1 MTVRMLLHPSTLTA
15 FAGALSFLAALTTVT
30 VILITH
36 GTDDVFAQQQSMNGN
51 LDLHSDNGAPRGI
64 WSDRSTIWVADL
76 ADRKLYAYAL
86 ASGARQDTKDIDLS
100 TVNVKPYG
108 IWSDGTTIWAL
119 NTRDD
124 KIYAFSL
131 TDGSRDE
138 NKELRLDSS
147 NDVPAG
153 IWSDGATMWVVNQI
167 DKKLYA
173 YALDGGARQSD
184 KDIVLSFDRP
194 RPLGIWSDN
203 TTVWIAYDYHQDYV
217 DDDDFK
223 LYAFTLEGGAR
234 QSDKDVAISIDLFS
248 RSSDVWSNGTTMWL
262 ADSFHDKLIAYEL
275 PQRATSSDGT
285 LSAMG
290 LNAGTLSPTFATS
303 TTSYTASVEYEITGT
318 TLNATTSHDSAV
330 VAILDSS
337 DSYLADADENTPGH
351 QIHLNVGENTFKL
364 KVTAEDDTTVKIYT
378 ITIIRA
384 KPEVSVR
391 AGVAEVIEGSD
402 ALFAVSREKAVFETL
417 DVVVSITESET
428 LVPDSE
434 EGGRTVTIPPGAT
447 STMLTVTTETDDN
460 TWEDHSTVTATI
472 ADNNAYAI
480 NTNSGSAET
489 NVNDNDFPDASAALS
504 VLPNPVAEGETV
516 TTTITVI
523 TNADHRPHGSG
534 GVLELT
540 SDNGIA
546 QLADYGS
553 LSQTL
558 FPIAATDFSAANVSG
573 ATRYK
578 AEYSATI
585 TTQDDSEVEVGENFS
600 VAMSMSGGSPAN
612 ISLSQ
617 QSTVTVNITDN
628 DSALGQL
635 DLSGITLSPEFSSD
649 TYSYTARVEYTV
661 TETTVAATTTHEE
674 SSLPTIKG
682 NGIMASDGTV
692 PLLVGDNEITV
703 EVTAED
709 ATTFRTYTIV
719 VTRAKTSVSISTVA
733 AEVSEGQNVVF
744 TVTRDTV
751 VPEPLDV
758 PVSVTETEELVPDA
772 NEGAKVVTIPTS
784 AKSMTLIVFTDV
796 DDDAWKAHSTVAATI
811 SENDAYLIVTGAG
824 SASAKVNDN
833 DFPAA
838 SASLSVS
845 PNPAAEGGTVT
856 ATVTVTTDADQ
867 QPHGGAGTLSISAH
881 DGTAQAADYGRFGQT
896 FFQIGPA
903 DFTPL
908 TFNGATRYRAHYTAA
923 IVITDDSDT
932 EVDEMFDITI
942 AKSNAP
948 QITLSSPATTSV
960 TIRANDSSTDP
971 TLSVLSLS
979 AGTLAPAFTSG
990 TTSYT
995 SNVGNAVEQITV
1007 NAKKNADDSTVSF
1020 LDSSDS
1026 DLADADDG
1034 TPGHQVNLNV
1044 GENIIK
1050 VKVTAEDDT
1059 TMKVYTIIVSRTKPV
1074 VSIRAETSEAV
1085 EGSDLIFTLSRQA
1098 SVPDRL
1104 GVRVNVDEDGALIF
1118 DIEEGNR
1125 TVAIPIGATSTA
1137 FTVTTD
1143 SDDEVWEAHSTAK
1156 VTIANDD
1163 AYTVNPGEGRAETLL
1178 KDDDFPSG
1186 DATLSVD
1193 PVSVAEGGIVT
1204 TTITVTTDGDQ
1215 RPHGGGGTLILSL
1228 VGGTAGDTDYGSL
1241 SQTTFPISKDDF
1253 SHSDVGGGAFRYQGT
1268 YTATLVISDDSE
1280 SESTE
1285 DILFQLMKGAD
1296 ATQIVLG
1303 TSTTATVMI
1312 AANDAG
1318 TDADLSALSLSEGTL
1333 SPDFA
1338 TSTASYAALVPYGVE
1353 CISVMTTKSDQGA
1366 EVEFLDGSGSI
1377 IADADDTAGHQ
1388 VKLTVGENAIKVK
1401 VTAED
1406 GITTKFYTITI
1417 ARAKPQV
1424 RISSSPVDVSESAEV
1439 VFTVSRNAAVSDI
1452 LEVMVDVEETN
1463 MLTSDANE
1471 GTVIITIPAQAT
1483 STTLAVATDTDDD
1496 MWEEH
1501 SILTASISPGAAY
1514 DIEVGQGSAQ
1524 VHIEDDDFPTATA
1537 VLTVSPDPVVE
1548 GGTLTATLTITT
1560 TADEYPHGGGGTLV
1574 LSTSGVTAQT
1584 TDYGSLSQSSFVVA
1598 AADFSSVTVN
1608 VAVHYQAVYTATIT
1622 IAEDSDAEVDETFE
1636 ITVGK
1641 NSDASQIS
1649 LTAGDTALVTISAS
1663 DLSVDAT
1670 LTSLVLSEETLSPSF
1685 ASNTT
1690 SYAASVG
1697 YGVEKVTLTPTLS
1710 DSNASVSI
1718 DMTTVAT
1725 GSSHQVDLA
1734 VGTNSIQVVVTAQD
1748 DRTLTTYTITVT
1760 RAKAEVS
1767 ISPKS
1772 SELFEGTEVVFAVN
1786 RNAAVSDA
1794 LDVIVDVTESGTLV
1808 ADPEQGRRTVTI
1820 ASGATTTALTVSTDV
1835 DDDVW
1840 EEHST
1845 VSAAVASIEGYTVR
1859 IGESSADVQVMDN
1872 DFPEATAALS
1882 VIPNPVAEGET
1893 LTVSVA
1899 IATNAEQQPHGGGG
1913 ALVLSVDGGTAQP
1926 VDYESLSQNS
1936 FLISDTDFT
1945 FNTGE
1950 DRYRSAYTATI
1961 LITDDSEVEVGENF
1975 MISMS
1980 KSVDAPSSLTL
1991 AEPAAVG
1998 INIIDNN
2005 VGLSSLSLSGANL
2018 SPTFSSEIVSY
2029 TAIAPYSVSETM
2041 VSATTAHAS
2050 SSAPVVR
2057 LNGVEKHNV
2066 ALPLVVG
2073 ENLITVE
2080 VTAENSNTSRTY
2092 TVMVTRQ
2099 KPEVSV
2105 GADVTVATEGEILSF
2120 TVTRSSAP
2128 PEPLAVIVSVTEDGT
2143 LVHDG
2148 SGGEGIRSVVI
2159 PAGATSTDLT
2169 VITEMDD
2176 YSWES
2181 HSTVTVAISG
2191 SDSYTIRTGEGA
2203 AETVVEDNDFPEATA
2218 VLTVVPDSVVEGG
2231 TVIAEVTVTTARDE
2245 MPHAHGGH
2253 LFISTANDT
2262 AIGGVD
2268 YTALT
2273 TQEGTINLDKSD
2285 FTLLNGNGP
2294 ARHRASKQVNIDTTL
2309 DSDREGAEKFIVILA
2324 KVATGTSPAASQ
2336 IALDSANH
2344 ILRVTI
2350 HDGPEA
2356 ELSVL
2361 ALNAGSLM
2369 PPFATSTTT
2378 YEANVDYTVEQITIT
2393 AIPGRNNTQVTFL
2406 DGSDNEVSDA
2416 DDSVPG
2422 QQVDL
2427 VEGENVIRVRVSAQD
2442 NTVLQTYTVTV
2453 NRAKPEVSISA
2464 IATDVTEGNEVV
2476 FEVTR
2481 SAAVTEPLRVVVS
2494 VTESDTMVSDPLEG
2508 EGTRSV
2514 AIPGNATSTTLTV
2527 VSDVNDDTW
2536 EAHSTVRATIKS
2548 DDTYDIKADGDS
2560 DATRVMDNDFPE
2572 ANVQLAVSP
2581 SEVTE
2586 GKSVAAFVTVT
2597 TLRDEEPHADAGTFQ
2612 VLVTGVTATSGSDFI
2627 PPVVDRITFALND
2640 FNETL
2645 AANGE
2650 ARYWASEQVSIA
2662 TVNDDEQEGPE
2673 TFSVELA
2680 RMVVGNTSTTS
2691 RIAIDPNARLRL
2703 ITINDDDQDQMQN
2716 GGSDQDGST
2725 SSDSTQNPT
2734 TSERDRGTG
2743 GGGGSARSSSNRKPK
2758 FTEGSDTTRSVA
2770 ENSEMGTKVGE
2781 RVSATDRDG
2790 DRLTYSLGGEDRDSF
2805 TINKTSSR
2813 LYTNVDLDR
2822 ETTARYYVTVS
2833 VSDRAGAGDSIEVII
2848 IVTDVDEGPAVTGE
2862 TVISHMEEVTGVLAT
2877 YNAND
2882 PENGAISWTLSGED
2896 AGAFSIDDGALTSRA
2911 PPDFE
2916 TPADANGDN
2925 IYLVSIAASDGVH
2938 TSNLDVAVTVT
2949 DLDESPTPTS
2959 TPRPTPTSTPAPSA
2973 TLRAAPTATPP
2984 VLQNSAPTP
2993 TLTPTSVPTPTLKV
3007 TPTAT
3012 PTTTPTLTPTPVH
3025 TLTPTP
3031 APVPS
3036 PTYTPTETPT
3046 PVPSV
3051 TLTPSPTSTPA
3062 QLATP
3067 IPTLTPAVVRG
3078 ITLVSPTPVA
3088 TPAPLIASAD
3098 SGSVPAWLMLSI
3110 TVWAI
3115 LATGGG
3121 VFVYLRHR

>member
-36 GTDDVFAQQQSMNGN
+36 GTNDVFAQQQSMNGD

-86 ASGARQDTKDIDLS
+86 ASGARQDTKDIDLRS
-100 TVNVKPYG
+100 VNIKPYG
-108 IWSDGTTIWAL
+108 IWSDGTTLWAL

-234 QSDKDVAISIDLFS
+234 QSDKDVAISIDPFS

-391 AGVAEVIEGSD
+391 AGAAEVIEGSD
-402 ALFAVSREKAVFETL
+402 ALFAVSRKKAVFETL
-417 DVVVSITESET
+417 EVTVSVTESGT

-434 EGGRTVTIPPGAT
+434 EGGRTVTIPSGAT
-447 STMLTVTTETDDN
+447 STMLTVTTEADDD
-460 TWEDHSTVTATI
+460 TWEEHSTVTATV
-472 ADNNAYAI
+472 ADNDAYAI
-480 NTNSGSAET
+480 STNAGSSET

-504 VLPNPVAEGETV
+504 VLPNPVAEGETA
-516 TTTITVI
+516 TATITVI
-523 TNADHRPHGSG
+523 TNADHHPHGGG

-540 SDNGIA
+540 SDNGTA
-546 QLADYGS
+546 QVADYGS

-600 VAMSMSGGSPAN
+600 VAMSKSDGSPVN
-612 ISLSQ
+612 MSLSQ
-617 QSTVTVNITDN
+617 PSTVTVNITDN

-649 TYSYTARVEYTV
+649 TYSYAAQVEYTV
-661 TETTVAATTTHEE
+661 TETTVAATTTHED
-674 SSLPTIKG
+674 SSLPTVKG

-796 DDDAWKAHSTVAATI
+796 DDDTWEAHSTVAATI
-811 SENDAYLIVTGAG
+811 SENDAYSIMTDAG
-824 SASAKVNDN
+824 SASAQVNDN

-838 SASLSVS
+838 SATLSVA

-903 DFTPL
+903 DFTAL
-908 TFNGATRYRAHYTAA
+908 TVNGATRYRAHYTAA

-932 EVDEMFDITI
+932 EVNEVFDITI
-942 AKSNAP
+942 EKSHAP
-948 QITLSSPATTSV
+948 QITLPSPATTSV

-971 TLSVLSLS
+971 TLSALSLS
-979 AGTLAPAFTSG
+979 AGTLAPAFTSD

-995 SNVGNAVEQITV
+995 SSVGNSVEQITV
-1007 NAKKNADDSTVSF
+1007 TAKKNADNSTVSY

-1034 TPGHQVNLNV
+1034 THGHQVNLDV
-1044 GENIIK
+1044 GENVIK

-1059 TMKVYTIIVSRTKPV
+1059 TMKVYTIIVSRTKSV
-1074 VSIRAETSEAV
+1074 VSIRAGKSEAV

-1104 GVRVNVDEDGALIF
+1104 DVRVNVDEDGTLIF

-1143 SDDEVWEAHSTAK
+1143 SDDEIWEAHSTAK

-1163 AYTVNPGEGRAETLL
+1163 AYTIKLDHGRAETWV
-1178 KDDDFPSG
+1178 KDDDFPSAV
-1186 DATLSVD
+1186 ATLSVN
-1193 PVSVAEGGIVT
+1193 PITGAEGEIVT
-1204 TTITVTTDGDQ
+1204 ATITVTTDSDQ
-1215 RPHGGGGTLILSL
+1215 QPHGGGGTLTLSL
-1228 VGGTAGDTDYGSL
+1228 VGGTAGDADYGSL

-1253 SHSDVGGGAFRYQGT
+1253 SLSDIGGGAFRYQGT

-1280 SESTE
+1280 SESDE

-1303 TSTTATVMI
+1303 TSTTATVAI

-1318 TDADLSALSLSEGTL
+1318 TDVELSALSLSEGTL
-1333 SPDFA
+1333 SPSFS
-1338 TSTASYAALVPYGVE
+1338 TSTVSYAASVSYGVE

-1366 EVEFLDGSGSI
+1366 EIEFLDGSGSI
-1377 IADADDTAGHQ
+1377 IADADDIAGHQ
-1388 VKLTVGENAIKVK
+1388 VKLAVGENIINVK

-1406 GITTKFYTITI
+1406 GTTTQSYTITI
-1417 ARAKPQV
+1417 TRAKPQV
-1424 RISSSPVDVSESAEV
+1424 RIGGPGDTVSEGREV
-1439 VFTVSRNAAVSDI
+1439 VFTVSRDVPVSDE
-1452 LEVMVDVEETN
+1452 LDVVVYVEETN
-1463 MLTSDANE
+1463 MLISNADE
-1471 GTVIITIPAQAT
+1471 GIMTVTISAQAT
-1483 STTLAVATDTDDD
+1483 STILAVATDTDDD
-1496 MWEEH
+1496 IWEEH
-1501 SILTASISPGAAY
+1501 SIVTASISPSDAY
-1514 DIEVGQGSAQ
+1514 VIEVGQGSSQ
-1524 VHIEDDDFPTATA
+1524 VQIEDDDFPTATA
-1537 VLTVSPDPVVE
+1537 VLTVSSDPVAE
-1548 GGTLTATLTITT
+1548 GETLTANVTITT
-1560 TADEYPHGGGGTLV
+1560 TAEERPHGGGGKLTLSV
-1574 LSTSGVTAQT
+1574 VGGTAQA
-1584 TDYGSLSQSSFVVA
+1584 TDYGSFSQSSFGIA
-1598 AADFSSVTVN
+1598 SADFSSVTVN
-1608 VAVHYQAVYTATIT
+1608 GDARFQAVYTATIAIT
-1622 IAEDSDAEVDETFE
+1622 DDIDSEMDETIE
-1636 ITVGK
+1636 IALAANPEAT
-1641 NSDASQIS
+1641 QIS
-1649 LTAGDTALVTISAS
+1649 LTAGATALVTISAS

-1670 LTSLVLSEETLSPSF
+1670 LSSLVLSEETLSPSF
-1685 ASNTT
+1685 ASSTT

-1748 DRTLTTYTITVT
+1748 DRTVTTYTITVT

-1772 SELFEGTEVVFAVN
+1772 SEVFEGTEVVFAVN

-1794 LDVIVDVTESGTLV
+1794 LDVIVDVTETGTLV
-1808 ADPEQGRRTVTI
+1808 ADPAQGSKTVTI
-1820 ASGATTTALTVSTDV
+1820 ASGATTTVLTVSTGV

-1840 EEHST
+1840 EEHSA
-1845 VSAAVASIEGYTVR
+1845 VSAAVATIEAYTARV
-1859 IGESSADVQVMDN
+1859 GESSADVRVMDN

-1882 VIPNPVAEGET
+1882 VTPNPVAEGET

-1936 FLISDTDFT
+1936 FSISDTDFS
-1945 FNTGE
+1945 FVTGE
-1950 DRYRSAYTATI
+1950 NRYRSAYTATI
-1961 LITDDSEVEVGENF
+1961 LIADDSEVEVGENF

-1998 INIIDNN
+1998 INIVDNN

-2018 SPTFSSEIVSY
+2018 SPTFSSEIVNY

-2393 AIPGRNNTQVTFL
+2393 AIPGRSNTQVTFL

-2662 TVNDDEQEGPE
+2662 TVNDGEQEGPE

-2703 ITINDDDQDQMQN
+2703 ITIKDDDQNQMQN
-2716 GGSDQDGST
+2716 GGDNQDGST
-2725 SSDSTQNPT
+2725 GSDSTQDST
-2734 TSERDRGTG
+2734 TSKRDQAAG
-2743 GGGGSARSSSNRKPK
+2743 GGGGSSSSSSNRKPK

-2770 ENSEMGTKVGE
+2770 ENSEIGTKVGK
-2781 RVSATDRDG
+2781 RVPASDRDG
-2790 DRLTYSLGGEDRDSF
+2790 DKADLL
-2805 TINKTSSR
+2805 SR
-2813 LYTNVDLDR
+2813 WGRSGFIHPQPDIW
-2822 ETTARYYVTVS
+2822 S
-2833 VSDRAGAGDSIEVII
+2833 VVYECR
-2848 IVTDVDEGPAVTGE
+2848 TGP
-2862 TVISHMEEVTGVLAT
+2862 
-2877 YNAND
+2877 
-2882 PENGAISWTLSGED
+2882 
-2896 AGAFSIDDGALTSRA
+2896 
-2911 PPDFE
+2911 
-2916 TPADANGDN
+2916 
-2925 IYLVSIAASDGVH
+2925 
-2938 TSNLDVAVTVT
+2938 
-2949 DLDESPTPTS
+2949 
-2959 TPRPTPTSTPAPSA
+2959 
-2973 TLRAAPTATPP
+2973 
-2984 VLQNSAPTP
+2984 
-2993 TLTPTSVPTPTLKV
+2993 
-3007 TPTAT
+3007 
-3012 PTTTPTLTPTPVH
+3012 
-3025 TLTPTP
+3025 
-3031 APVPS
+3031 
-3036 PTYTPTETPT
+3036 
-3046 PVPSV
+3046 
-3051 TLTPSPTSTPA
+3051 
-3062 QLATP
+3062 
-3067 IPTLTPAVVRG
+3067 
-3078 ITLVSPTPVA
+3078 
-3088 TPAPLIASAD
+3088 
-3098 SGSVPAWLMLSI
+3098 
-3110 TVWAI
+3110 
-3115 LATGGG
+3115 
-3121 VFVYLRHR
+3121 

>member
-674 SSLPTIKG
+674 SSLPTVKG

-1280 SESTE
+1280 SETDE
-1285 DILFQLMKGAD
+1285 NILFQLLKGAD
-1296 ATQIVLG
+1296 ATQIVMG
-1303 TSTTATVMI
+1303 NPTTATVTI

-1318 TDADLSALSLSEGTL
+1318 ADAELSALSLSEGTL
-1333 SPDFA
+1333 SPNFA
-1338 TSTASYAALVPYGVE
+1338 TSTVSYAALVSYGVE

-1366 EVEFLDGSGSI
+1366 QVEFLDGSDSVL
-1377 IADADDTAGHQ
+1377 ADADDTAGHQ

-1772 SELFEGTEVVFAVN
+1772 SEVFEGTEVVFAVN

-2018 SPTFSSEIVSY
+2018 SPTFSSEIVNY
-2029 TAIAPYSVSETM
+2029 TAIAPYSVPETM

-2203 AETVVEDNDFPEATA
+2203 AETLVEDNDFPEATA

-2393 AIPGRNNTQVTFL
+2393 AIPGRSNTQVTFL